1 MLGQSLFIWNVRG
14 LNSQARR
21 DVVRQF
27 FVQERLSIVCLVET
41 KIDVLRPL
49 MVSDLMGT
57 TFDYVCLPAAGAS
70 GGIIVAWRR
79 DVWSSSGH
87 DCRRFSV
94 TVRLQQTSSSIQPWS
109 LSTVYGPVDDRL
121 KPEFL
126 DELKEVHAA
135 CPGPL
140 LI

>member
-57 TFDYVCLPAAGAS
+57 VNIL
-70 GGIIVAWRR
+70 
-79 DVWSSSGH
+79 
-87 DCRRFSV
+87 
-94 TVRLQQTSSSIQPWS
+94 
-109 LSTVYGPVDDRL
+109 
-121 KPEFL
+121 
-126 DELKEVHAA
+126 
-135 CPGPL
+135 
-140 LI
+140 